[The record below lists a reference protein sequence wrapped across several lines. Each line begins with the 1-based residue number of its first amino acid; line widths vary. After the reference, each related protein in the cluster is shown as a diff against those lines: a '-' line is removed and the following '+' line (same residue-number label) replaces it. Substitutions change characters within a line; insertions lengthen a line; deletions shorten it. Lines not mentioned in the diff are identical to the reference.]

1 MIFLVLQEICR
12 KHQKLNQCLLRSL
25 AMLYYQTILP
35 RKKRQTLNT
44 VKLLGK
50 GSLLSQVS
58 HEWSSFLIIIC
69 YVYWHIVFELKPLN
83 QTAVGTTQSQIKQN
97 STFLKKLGFS
107 TVGTSTDP
115 CAYDC
120 K

>member
-1 MIFLVLQEICR
+1 
-12 KHQKLNQCLLRSL
+12 
-25 AMLYYQTILP
+25 MLYYQTILP
-35 RKKRQTLNT
+35 GKKRQTLNT

-97 STFLKKLGFS
+97 ITFLKKLSFS
-107 TVGTSTDP
+107 TAGTSTDP